1 MPRRSESTSS
11 ASRSTSGR
19 TDIAPVRAVRPF
31 ESDETAS
38 DERAAQLFK
47 ALADPVRI
55 RLVRLVRTAAN
66 GEECFCGLST
76 EFDMPQP
83 SLSHHLSVLVKAGVL
98 ARERRGTWSWYRVCP
113 EAWQA
118 LSAILEHGGLLVRRP
133 ATDPDSCR

>member
-1 MPRRSESTSS
+1 VATSERTGIE
-11 ASRSTSGR
+11 ALESR
-19 TDIAPVRAVRPF
+19 
-31 ESDETAS
+31 ETAS

-66 GEECFCGLST
+66 GEECFCGLAT

-98 ARERRGTWSWYRVCP
+98 LRERRGTWSWYRVCP
-113 EAWQA
+113 QAWRV
-118 LSAILEHGGLLVRRP
+118 LSEILAPGGLLVRRP
-133 ATDPDSCR
+133 PTSPDDCM